1 MRKKLYVANK
11 SRFSLSILILAIV
24 ISLGCSLLLRLNIA
38 EGAIE
43 QQYYE
48 MCVKS
53 GDTLWGLAKQYT
65 PNHKDV
71 RKTIYEIS
79 QLNHLSTPDI
89 YPGQIIKIP
98 IQE

>member
-1 MRKKLYVANK
+1 MKKKIYVANK

-24 ISLGCSLLLRLNIA
+24 ISLSCILLLKLNIA
-38 EGAIE
+38 EGAVE

-53 GDTLWGLAKQYT
+53 GDTLWSLAKQCT